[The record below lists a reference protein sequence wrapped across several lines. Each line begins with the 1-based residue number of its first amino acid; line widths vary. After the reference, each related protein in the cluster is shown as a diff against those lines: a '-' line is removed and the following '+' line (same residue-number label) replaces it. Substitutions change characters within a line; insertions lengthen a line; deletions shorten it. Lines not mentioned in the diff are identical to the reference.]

1 MKSTDILVEEHNV
14 ILKALAVLGALADR
28 ASRGEPVDRAPV
40 ERLVTFFREFADRF
54 HHAKEE
60 NELFPFMVSCGMPRN
75 AGPIAVMLHEHEQ
88 GRALVGKIA
97 DAASKLDS
105 SDGRG
110 QFADAAHGFEDLLT
124 HHIMKENEI
133 LFPMGARLMNAEADD
148 RLMVAFDQRERAALG
163 EGRAAF
169 LRAEVESLAKEVL

>member
-14 ILKALAVLGALADR
+14 ILKALAVLGVLADR
-28 ASRGEPVDRAPV
+28 GARGEPVAREQV

-60 NELFPFMVSCGMPRN
+60 NELFPYMVSCGMPRN
-75 AGPIAVMLHEHEQ
+75 AGPIAVMLHEHDQ
-88 GRALVGKIA
+88 GRALVGRMA
-97 DAASKLDS
+97 ESASSLDS
-105 SDGRG
+105 PEGRG
-110 QFADAAHGFEDLLT
+110 RFADAARGFEDLLS

-133 LFPMGARLMNAEADD
+133 LFPMGARLMNAEVDD
-148 RLMVAFDQRERAALG
+148 KLVLAFDQRERAALG

-169 LRAEVESLAKEVL
+169 LRAEVESLVKEIL